1 MMPLSRDDDESSKP
15 NDKEFP
21 QPEPA
26 KKSVAASARELDQE
40 SQMTCDVLCSLSSMV
55 PSRNHDKE
63 TSSISEASNEP
74 KNRCAGKSSCP
85 KQLQ

>member
-1 MMPLSRDDDESSKP
+1 MPLSKEDDDSSKS
-15 NDKEFP
+15 DDREFP

-26 KKSVAASARELDQE
+26 KQSVAAAVRELDQE

-63 TSSISEASNEP
+63 SSSISESSYEP
-74 KNRCAGKSSCP
+74 KKRCGGKSSCP